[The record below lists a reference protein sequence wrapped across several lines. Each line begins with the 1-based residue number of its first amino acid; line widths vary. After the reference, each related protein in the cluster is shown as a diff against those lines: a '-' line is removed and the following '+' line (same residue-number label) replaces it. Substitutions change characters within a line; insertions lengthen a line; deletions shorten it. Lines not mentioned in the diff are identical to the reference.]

1 MSKEQG
7 ILYHHGGRLR
17 KDKGWSEKESAN
29 PPDKFWEGEIDNKLP
44 NGFGT
49 YTHTNGTTYVG
60 YYRDGLRECKGTWAL
75 YDEIN
80 LLVFGKIIEEGK
92 ESHLMKKVRK
102 SENM

>member
-1 MSKEQG
+1 MSKEWG

-17 KDKGWSEKESAN
+17 KDKGWSEKESN

-49 YTHTNGTTYVG
+49 YTHRNGSNYVG
-60 YYRDGLRECKGTWAL
+60 QYTMGVS
-75 YDEIN
+75 
-80 LLVFGKIIEEGK
+80 LLVFGKMVEDGRG
-92 ESHLMKKVRK
+92 SHLIKKVKK